1 MRAIT
6 WGGTFCHREMSEKDT
21 FDKTVSRRST
31 EGRVHIEVGKYLW
44 GVVRNLTRQHSV
56 YVDLQGILETGNKTE
71 NQNKISL
78 SLMRTDLSPLLQ
90 LSNVDSCGLSFL

>member
-21 FDKTVSRRST
+21 LDKTVSRRST

-56 YVDLQGILETGNKTE
+56 YVDLQGILERENKTE
-71 NQNKISL
+71 KQSKISI
-78 SLMRTDLSPLLQ
+78 SLLWTDLPLLLQ
-90 LSNVDSCGLSFL
+90 LSNVDSCDLPFL